1 VKYSRIL
8 ALLMLLATIPL
19 AAQGTGTSAASS
31 KRTSPDHS
39 PSPSATQPGA
49 GRFHLL
55 EVKTPGRST
64 AGTIEP
70 YDEVFLY
77 DTATGRVW
85 IYEPP
90 SPVLDDEI
98 GKNILVPAYFDELTI
113 KNLHGSTE
121 AGMDS
126 YFKLYDLAL
135 EAAKSYCNKNPNGA
149 YHATSKEAGPGTD
162 CTDFLAKHPDPV
174 QK

>member
-1 VKYSRIL
+1 MKHPRVL
-8 ALLMLLATIPL
+8 AALMLLATIPL
-19 AAQGTGTSAASS
+19 AAQSTNAPP
-31 KRTSPDHS
+31 KRTPQDHALSPFAS
-39 PSPSATQPGA
+39 QPGA

-55 EVKTPGRST
+55 EVKTPGRSA

-85 IYEPP
+85 IYEPS

-98 GKNILVPAYFDELTI
+98 GKNILVPAYFDELTV
-113 KNLHGSTE
+113 KNLHGSTD
-121 AGMDS
+121 AGMDY
-126 YFKLYDLAL
+126 YFRLYDRAL
-135 EAAKSYCNKNPNGA
+135 EAAKSYCNKNPKGR
-149 YHATSKEAGPGTD
+149 YRRTSTEAGPGTD
-162 CTDFLAKHPDPV
+162 CADFLAKHPDPN

>member
-1 VKYSRIL
+1 MKDPRVV
-8 ALLMLLATIPL
+8 AAFMLLATIPL
-19 AAQGTGTSAASS
+19 AAQSTTAPE
-31 KRTSPDHS
+31 KRTAPDHALPTPAS
-39 PSPSATQPGA
+39 QPGA

-55 EVKTPGRST
+55 EVKTPGRSA

-121 AGMDS
+121 AGMDY
-126 YFKLYDLAL
+126 YFRLYDRTL
-135 EAAKSYCNKNPNGA
+135 EAAKSYCNKNPKGT
-149 YHATSKEAGPGTD
+149 YRATFAEAEPGTD
-162 CTDFLAKHPDPV
+162 CAALLAKHPDPD